1 MTSHALFKTRILED
15 QVRSLELQISNQGSS
30 LATPEGVQD
39 MQIEQMSLAL
49 GETRMALEQS
59 KVVIDQLL

>member
-30 LATPEGVQD
+30 LATPERVQD
-39 MQIEQMSLAL
+39 TQIEQMSLAL

-59 KVVIDQLL
+59 QVVIDQLL

>member
-30 LATPEGVQD
+30 LATPERVQD

>member
-30 LATPEGVQD
+30 LATPERAQD
-39 MQIEQMSLAL
+39 TQIEQMSLAL